1 MERIGN
7 GFIFREDTFGPLLGV
22 GSCLGYLGKPDDD
35 ERRAEGLE
43 IWSVWS
49 TLGAAI

>member
-7 GFIFREDTFGPLLGV
+7 GFIFREDTFGPLFEV
-22 GSCLGYLGKPDDD
+22 GSCRGYLGTPDDD
-35 ERRAEGLE
+35 ERRAEGLKN
-43 IWSVWS
+43 WSVLS